1 MPLNP
6 TACKPLP
13 NAWLRSCTSNP
24 SRGGVHPRFGTRNVI
39 LPLAHERYVEVVEV
53 LDHPSADKAPFGQAV
68 RARSEL
74 GGGWLGWVVRV
85 EDLADI
91 EQRLG
96 RAAVDGNRRMPDGRE
111 FKWRQLG
118 VRGLQSDPQ
127 LPFFV
132 QWDSGS
138 PHPSDDA
145 HTDVTIDSLEIG
157 GDPERV
163 KDWLGLP
170 GRCRSDGHGI
180 HGALGSAHD
189 VGVAPVGDRIGRDH
203 GVDPSS
209 VGGPQHGSEVAGLL
223 DPLDEQDERVGRQ
236 PQGGQRAV
244 DRGEALRAAR
254 RGLRDRRPSRTRRAT
269 RRRSPRPPPGP
280 PRRTRPASRWPATRH
295 TRSGC
300 KARGT
305 RRASGGRPRRRA
317 RGPAP
322 RGLRRRSARP
332 RREPVDAAARPA
344 P

>member
-1 MPLNP
+1 MRVDHVSYAAESDGLQA
-6 TACKPLP
+6 TAERLAAKLHVEPVE
-13 NAWLRSCTSNP
+13 
-24 SRGGVHPRFGTRNVI
+24 GGVHPRFGTRNVI

-170 GRCRSDGHGI
+170 AETTSSVIQFHF
-180 HGALGSAHD
+180 
-189 VGVAPVGDRIGRDH
+189 VAPHGTPGLMSVTFNTAEGD
-203 GVDPSS
+203 VT
-209 VGGPQHGSEVAGLL
+209 V
-223 DPLDEQDERVGRQ
+223 
-236 PQGGQRAV
+236 
-244 DRGEALRAAR
+244 
-254 RGLRDRRPSRTRRAT
+254 
-269 RRRSPRPPPGP
+269 
-280 PRRTRPASRWPATRH
+280 
-295 TRSGC
+295 
-300 KARGT
+300 
-305 RRASGGRPRRRA
+305 
-317 RGPAP
+317 
-322 RGLRRRSARP
+322 
-332 RREPVDAAARPA
+332 
-344 P
+344 